1 MSHMTEAITNNYLW
15 QETEEE
21 GLEGPTKAT
30 GVNYH
35 SNIATA
41 DELGHILEQT
51 VAAMVCFQRAP
62 FQNDCDCLKNLF
74 PDIALK
80 TATSRKG

>member
-1 MSHMTEAITNNYLW
+1 M
-15 QETEEE
+15 EEE

-41 DELGHILEQT
+41 DELGHILE
-51 VAAMVCFQRAP
+51 
-62 FQNDCDCLKNLF
+62 
-74 PDIALK
+74 
-80 TATSRKG
+80 